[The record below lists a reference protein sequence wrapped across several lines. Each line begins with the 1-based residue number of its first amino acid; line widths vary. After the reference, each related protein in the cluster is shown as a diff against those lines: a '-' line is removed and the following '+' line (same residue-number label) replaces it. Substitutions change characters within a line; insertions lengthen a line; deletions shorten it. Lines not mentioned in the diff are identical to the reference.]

1 MTRGGRLTA
10 ALLALAL
17 GIAALGAA
25 PVRADVG
32 TAGSL
37 YTGKGGTATAPTGEK
52 PQAKTW
58 FHDGAWWA
66 VMYNTATG
74 SFEIYKRIDGAWST
88 TGTVVDA
95 RDGSWQDVLWDGNHL
110 QVVSAGNRATNTG
123 SAVRYSRFGYDSSTQ
138 RYVVEIPQVSL
149 TNYGVEVAVL
159 DRDSTGAIWITY
171 THGSQV
177 YVTHSTTD
185 QSTWVTP
192 YVMPVGNPAN
202 VSADDISS
210 IVSFNGH
217 IGVMWSYQAPNGTGV
232 PDEFYWATHIDGQ
245 PDDAWQVQ
253 PAFGGIEMA
262 DDHINLKAI
271 DGDPAGQVFAAVKTS
286 LNRAADPQIML
297 LWLDDWGAWH
307 STTVLR
313 VSDGTPT
320 RAQVAIDKG
329 SRDLYV
335 FASEGP
341 CCTGGAIYMK
351 ETSLDS
357 IAFPTGPGIP
367 LIESSTDP
375 KINNVDTPKEP
386 VDATTGLPLL
396 ASDDSTH
403 RYWHTF
409 LPLDGTDVTPPETR
423 IATGPTGTTASTSA
437 QLSLSSDEPGSTFE
451 CSLDG
456 AAFTPCPS
464 PITYDGLTATDHTFR
479 VQAVDPSG
487 NVDPTPATRSWTVAS
502 TPSLFADGFESD
514 DFSQW
519 TTVLTGADGGA
530 ALESDT
536 VASGAFAARL
546 SATGNTGSFAY
557 ARKALPGT
565 PTSVTISGTFRID
578 AEGGAGGNV
587 PLLRLY
593 DPSGARLLTLY
604 RPNGNTKIYVGHSG
618 ITASTTG
625 RLPSATWGRF
635 DVAVTTAG
643 AGASALTVSLDGAR
657 ISSTTT
663 ASLGTAGVA
672 TLQIGNETKRQPF
685 VVVADDVEAR

>member
-95 RDGSWQDVLWDGNHL
+95 RDGSC
-110 QVVSAGNRATNTG
+110 
-123 SAVRYSRFGYDSSTQ
+123 
-138 RYVVEIPQVSL
+138 
-149 TNYGVEVAVL
+149 
-159 DRDSTGAIWITY
+159 
-171 THGSQV
+171 QV

-367 LIESSTDP
+367 LIESSTGP

-386 VDATTGLPLL
+386 VDSTSGLPIL

-409 LPLDGTDVTPPETR
+409 IPLDGTDVTPPETR
-423 IATGPTGTTASTSA
+423 ILTGPTGTTASTSA
-437 QLSLSSDEPGSTFE
+437 QLSFSGDEPGSTFE

-456 AAFTPCPS
+456 AAFTACDS
-464 PITYDGLTATDHTFR
+464 PITFDGLA
-479 VQAVDPSG
+479 AVLA
-487 NVDPTPATRSWTVAS
+487 VPTT
-502 TPSLFADGFESD
+502 
-514 DFSQW
+514 
-519 TTVLTGADGGA
+519 
-530 ALESDT
+530 
-536 VASGAFAARL
+536 
-546 SATGNTGSFAY
+546 
-557 ARKALPGT
+557 
-565 PTSVTISGTFRID
+565 
-578 AEGGAGGNV
+578 
-587 PLLRLY
+587 
-593 DPSGARLLTLY
+593 
-604 RPNGNTKIYVGHSG
+604 
-618 ITASTTG
+618 
-625 RLPSATWGRF
+625 
-635 DVAVTTAG
+635 
-643 AGASALTVSLDGAR
+643 
-657 ISSTTT
+657 
-663 ASLGTAGVA
+663 
-672 TLQIGNETKRQPF
+672 
-685 VVVADDVEAR
+685 